1 MDPEELL
8 RRIGAL
14 EEQMRQIRE
23 ESSESW
29 RLTTANEARLKSV
42 QHRVDEAEGREEAAA
57 RDIHEIRMML
67 MKQET
72 RIKATVSLLKVFGS
86 VVTALSI
93 LIQIGRAV
101 LL

>member
-42 QHRVDEAEGREEAAA
+42 QHRVDEAEGREEAAPC
-57 RDIHEIRMML
+57 RD
-67 MKQET
+67 
-72 RIKATVSLLKVFGS
+72 LLSNESFRDS
-86 VVTALSI
+86 A
-93 LIQIGRAV
+93 QF
-101 LL
+101 